1 MSRRKGNYK
10 REVIPDPVHNDIL
23 VAKFVNQIM
32 KDGKKSIAQKIFYD
46 ALSELKKSSNNNP
59 MATFKKAVENIKPAL
74 EVRSRRIGGS
84 TYQVPMDIRPK
95 RQLTLAMRWLVQFA
109 RKRNEKTMSK
119 RLAGE
124 LLEAYNNRGNAFKKR
139 DDVHKMAEANKVFA
153 HYKW

>member
-32 KDGKKSIAQKIFYD
+32 QDGKKSIAQKIFYD
-46 ALSELKKSSNNNP
+46 ALSELKKSFDDP

-84 TYQVPMDIRPK
+84 TYQVPMDIRPS
-95 RQLTLAMRWLVQFA
+95 RQLTLAMRWLIQIA

-124 LLEAYNNRGNAFKKR
+124 LSEAYNNRGSAFKKR

>member
-10 REVIPDPVHNDIL
+10 REVIPDPVHNDLL

-46 ALSELKKSSNNNP
+46 ALSELKKSFDDP
-59 MATFKKAVENIKPAL
+59 MVAFKKAVENIKPAL

-95 RQLTLAMRWLVQFA
+95 RQLALAMRWLVEFA
-109 RKRNEKTMSK
+109 RKRNEKTMSQ

-124 LLEAYNNRGNAFKKR
+124 LSEAYHNRGNAFKKR
-139 DDVHKMAEANKVFA
+139 DDVHKMADANKVFA